1 MKLNLFIISFLFF
14 IISCKKKE
22 MSILAPKILV
32 TTEYHNQRVNDSY
45 HYMENL
51 KDTTYLRWIK
61 EQEKHTKKII
71 YSISSREGLLDKI
84 SSLDNKNIATFS
96 RLKIIEDD
104 THFYLKKEAKSNTAK
119 LYKREG
125 FKGNEIE
132 LFDPKT
138 YAAVSK
144 KEYSINYFQPNWN
157 GNKIAISITSQDKE
171 ISEIVIL
178 DVKDKTILPKVIK
191 NCWPSGIG
199 GIHWLPDNSS
209 FIYTHIPEINKNSK
223 NYILNTASVIYK
235 LGDNPKNNKI
245 LFSKANNPEL
255 DLKSKDLC
263 IIYFWNQTDKYLIAK
278 VGGIGFKDYY
288 YAPVGSI
295 TNKKIQWKP
304 LFKKKHQIKQ
314 FSIVNDSLF
323 YKTAKNASNF
333 KIDKTAL
340 ANLNFEN
347 PEILVEEDKN
357 AVITDFALTKNG
369 LFYVK
374 TRNGVEA
381 KLYHFKEN
389 KEQNIPIPKPSGS
402 INITS
407 KNSKSNDLW
416 IEIEGWTNNEE
427 RYYYNDK
434 TGGFKEENLGEIVK
448 FNELNDVVIEEIEV
462 TSHDGVK
469 VPLSIMYKKGL
480 KFNSENRLLMTGYG
494 AYGIS
499 DVPYLDKYMLHWINE
514 GGIYASAHVRGG
526 GEKGNKWHKGG
537 YKATK
542 PNTWKDFIACT
553 EYFIDKKYSSPK
565 RIAIWSGSA
574 GGILI
579 GRAITERPDLYA
591 AAFIRAGM
599 LNALQ
604 SETGYNGPNNTKE
617 FGTFKDSIEFKALLE
632 MDAFHQIKNET
643 NYPATYLS
651 VGMNDARIPACQTT
665 KFAARLQEANTS
677 NNPILLSVDFEG
689 GHGFDAL
696 ENKKN
701 EELTDVLSFL
711 FWQTGHPDYQ
721 PKK

>member
-1 MKLNLFIISFLFF
+1 
-14 IISCKKKE
+14 
-22 MSILAPKILV
+22 
-32 TTEYHNQRVNDSY
+32 
-45 HYMENL
+45 
-51 KDTTYLRWIK
+51 
-61 EQEKHTKKII
+61 
-71 YSISSREGLLDKI
+71 
-84 SSLDNKNIATFS
+84 
-96 RLKIIEDD
+96 
-104 THFYLKKEAKSNTAK
+104 
-119 LYKREG
+119 
-125 FKGNEIE
+125 
-132 LFDPKT
+132 
-138 YAAVSK
+138 
-144 KEYSINYFQPNWN
+144 
-157 GNKIAISITSQDKE
+157 
-171 ISEIVIL
+171 
-178 DVKDKTILPKVIK
+178 
-191 NCWPSGIG
+191 
-199 GIHWLPDNSS
+199 
-209 FIYTHIPEINKNSK
+209 
-223 NYILNTASVIYK
+223 
-235 LGDNPKNNKI
+235 
-245 LFSKANNPEL
+245 
-255 DLKSKDLC
+255 
-263 IIYFWNQTDKYLIAK
+263 
-278 VGGIGFKDYY
+278 
-288 YAPVGSI
+288 
-295 TNKKIQWKP
+295 
-304 LFKKKHQIKQ
+304 
-314 FSIVNDSLF
+314 
-323 YKTAKNASNF
+323 
-333 KIDKTAL
+333 
-340 ANLNFEN
+340 
-347 PEILVEEDKN
+347 
-357 AVITDFALTKNG
+357 
-369 LFYVK
+369 
-374 TRNGVEA
+374 
-381 KLYHFKEN
+381 
-389 KEQNIPIPKPSGS
+389 
-402 INITS
+402 
-407 KNSKSNDLW
+407 
-416 IEIEGWTNNEE
+416 
-427 RYYYNDK
+427 
-434 TGGFKEENLGEIVK
+434 
-448 FNELNDVVIEEIEV
+448 
-462 TSHDGVK
+462 
-469 VPLSIMYKKGL
+469 
-480 KFNSENRLLMTGYG
+480 MTGYG
-494 AYGIS
+494 AYVIS